1 MLLLLC
7 AMLYQIIT
15 IVYYDR
21 EHRTSSANST
31 LFSRSQ
37 FVTLKSQF
45 VISSLEDADNEMVS
59 VEYGGSRY
67 LSFAFAD
74 SWI

>member
-1 MLLLLC
+1 MKIKLRWS
-7 AMLYQIIT
+7 QI
-15 IVYYDR
+15 
-21 EHRTSSANST
+21 
-31 LFSRSQ
+31 
-37 FVTLKSQF
+37 

-74 SWI
+74 S